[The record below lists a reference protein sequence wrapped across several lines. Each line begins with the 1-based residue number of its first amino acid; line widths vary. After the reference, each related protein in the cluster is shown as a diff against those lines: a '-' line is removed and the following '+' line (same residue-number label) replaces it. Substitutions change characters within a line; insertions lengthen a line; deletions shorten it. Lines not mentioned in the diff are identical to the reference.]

1 MWEISHKGLY
11 FWLLKKPPTAFPDG
25 PGVQNPPA
33 GDRGSVPGRGTGIPR
48 ATGQPNPCATT
59 RE

>member
-25 PGVQNPPA
+25 PGVKNPPA
-33 GDRGSVPGRGTGIPR
+33 WSPVGELGSHVPRG
-48 ATGQPNPCATT
+48 N
-59 RE
+59 

>member
-11 FWLLKKPPTAFPDG
+11 FWLLKKPPRAFPDG
-25 PGVQNPPA
+25 PGVKNPPA
-33 GDRGSVPGRGTGIPR
+33 GDMGSVPGRGTRIPH
-48 ATGQPNPCATT
+48 ATGQLNPHATT